1 MITKTARINEFMFRW
16 SDDGQP
22 RGAHVVDREE
32 IRDGEIV
39 VASRF
44 LDPRPVVV
52 ADAPALAE
60 ISANI
65 NAAALAETA
74 ALAAQVAALTIER
87 DTAVADLVTRTA
99 ERDALQAQIEA
110 AAATDAGSV
119 DALALELVLSQQG
132 LLPAVLAY
140 VESQG
145 EQVQVYWRRVR
156 VMRRA
161 SPLIEAARVALGLT
175 NEQVDALFA
184 AAAQV
189 VT

>member
-1 MITKTARINEFMFRW
+1 MPVRYELLLRFNE
-16 SDDGQP
+16 QT
-22 RGAHVVDREE
+22 
-32 IRDGEIV
+32 GE
-39 VASRF
+39 F
-44 LDPRPVVV
+44 KG
-52 ADAPALAE
+52 
-60 ISANI
+60 
-65 NAAALAETA
+65 AAARYSDGSLMPITPATLGDWLPDALTE
-74 ALAAQVAALTIER
+74 ALAANAALQAQVASLTTER
-87 DTAVADLVTRTA
+87 DTAVADLFTRTT
-99 ERDALQAQIEA
+99 ERDALQAQIDA
-110 AAATDAGSV
+110 AAGVAADSV